1 MMKSHRFRLYPNKDI
16 EERMLKILDVCRHG
30 YNFFLSEFNNWDNIS
45 YEEMSSMI
53 PNLKICDDMYKEPYS
68 KSLQHECKKLFNN
81 LSALH
86 ELKNNGHKVGR
97 LRFKGKNWFKSFT
110 YNQSGFR
117 LDKIGKRCDRLWLSK
132 IGYIKIRCHRKI
144 QGNIKQIVIKHESS
158 GKWYASLIEELP
170 DVKKH
175 KLCEVLNDKIIGI
188 DLGLIDVVYD
198 SDGNKTANP
207 KHLKSHAKRLA
218 HIQRIFSKKKKGSSN
233 RNKYRIKLAC
243 AYEKLVNS
251 RDDFLH
257 KLSRYYVDRYEIIGF
272 EDMCISS
279 FVEDHPM
286 AKYMLDA
293 SWGKLREYVYFK
305 AERAGNTRI
314 LVDTWNTTQ
323 MCNKCKKFVYK
334 SLKDRLHACPHC
346 GLKMSRDF
354 NSAIEIK
361 YRTIQRITEIGKGL
375 AKSTPVEMKALL
387 SNKQLSS
394 MKQEA
399 TSLNYETI

>member
-1 MMKSHRFRLYPNKDI
+1 MIKSHRFRLYPNKDI
-16 EERMLKILDVCRHG
+16 EKKMLDVLNVCRHG
-30 YNFFLSEFNNWDNIS
+30 YNFFLSELNKWDNIS

-53 PNLKICDDMYKEPYS
+53 PNLKICNDLYKIPHS
-68 KSLQHECKKLFNN
+68 KTLQHECKKLFNN

-86 ELKNNGHKVGR
+86 ELKNNGYKVGG
-97 LRFKGKNWFKSFT
+97 LRFKGKGHFKSFV

-117 LDKIGKRCDRLWLSK
+117 LDNVGKRCDKLWLSK
-132 IGYIKIRCHRKI
+132 IGNIKIRCHRKI
-144 QGNIKQIVIKHESS
+144 QGKIKQIVIKHESS

-175 KLCEVLNDKIIGI
+175 NINEVPVDKIVGI

-198 SDGNKTANP
+198 SDGNKITNP
-207 KHLKSHAKRLA
+207 KHLEFHANRLA

-233 RNKYRIKLAC
+233 RNKYRIRLAC

-257 KLSRYYVDRYEIIGF
+257 KLSRYYVDKYEIIGF
-272 EDMCISS
+272 EDMCISK
-279 FVEDHPM
+279 FVEDNPM
-286 AKYMLDA
+286 AKYMLDT

-314 LVDTWNTTQ
+314 LVDTRNTTQ

-334 SLKDRLHACPHC
+334 SLKDRLHSCPHC
-346 GLKMSRDF
+346 GLEMPRDY
-354 NSAIEIK
+354 NSAKEIK

-375 AKSTPVEMKALL
+375 AESTPVEMKALL
-387 SNKQLSS
+387 RNKQLSS
-394 MKQEA
+394 MNQEV
-399 TSLNYETI
+399 TP